1 MFYLYLHVLI
11 IHTIS
16 QITDRIIL
24 LQHSYLAVAQL
35 LMIWGREATFQCQ

>member
-11 IHTIS
+11 IQTIS
-16 QITDRIIL
+16 RITDRIIL

-35 LMIWGREATFQCQ
+35 PMIWGKEATSQCQ